1 MSDKLISNLEEKPIL
16 SDTDEIVIE
25 GGGAT
30 WKSSISKFKE
40 YVFGLFGI
48 TSSTEASDYVIVKK
62 ITGQVYKVTLD
73 NLIPAGVLKTA
84 MYADSTGATTG
95 IVESKLAP
103 GSVTHPK
110 LAIDAVHTHNIA
122 DAEAVSQANY
132 GTSNFGTGITTS
144 KIVDGAVTGPKGGV
158 PVGAVFHF
166 ASLSVPA
173 GYLLC
178 NGDVISADASQF
190 TQSIPNWRLKGLRD
204 ILGTS
209 FGAAGSLPD
218 LRGLFVRGYGG
229 SSGAVGGNG
238 DTTYRH
244 LITVYDPPNQTTGA
258 AAAMSPGIA
267 WPTDPNA
274 LSYTLVYSKDPYF
287 QNGVYEISGIT
298 TTFKVVAGLGGAA
311 DKWWYRVYSIRPLVS
326 GTFGQVQSDKNKL
339 HYHATHD
346 PGHGHSI
353 TGGITAKQDAHK
365 HQFSLFRYHADSD
378 GGTHF
383 LNPYTRDG
391 NSHNFF
397 TDEQTPKI
405 TVTNTLAFQANTTGL
420 VVRDSPL
427 PPVSVDESRPVNL
440 ALLPCIK
447 Y

>member
-16 SDTDEIVIE
+16 ADTDAIVVE

-40 YVFGLFGI
+40 YVFGFFGI
-48 TSSTEASDYVIVKK
+48 TSSTDPSDYVIVKK
-62 ITGQVYKVTLD
+62 LTGEVYKVTLD
-73 NLIPAGVLKTA
+73 NLLPVGVVKTA
-84 MYADSTGATTG
+84 MYADSTSATTG
-95 IVESKLAP
+95 ITANKLAP

-178 NGDVISADASQF
+178 NGDVISDNASGF
-190 TQSIPNWRLKGLRD
+190 TQSVPNWKLKGLRD
-204 ILGTS
+204 IVGTS
-209 FGAAGSLPD
+209 FGAVGSLPD

-238 DTTYRH
+238 DRDTTYRH
-244 LITVYDPPNQTTGA
+244 PRTPHQFPNEAVGGTRTLTCDIDLEAESYVFVYSRDKYFQTGVSETFSSRPTLTITLPGNNQT
-258 AAAMSPGIA
+258 
-267 WPTDPNA
+267 
-274 LSYTLVYSKDPYF
+274 
-287 QNGVYEISGIT
+287 Q
-298 TTFKVVAGLGGAA
+298 
-311 DKWWYRVYSIRPLVS
+311 WYYRAFSIRPLVS
-326 GTFGQVQSDKNKL
+326 GNFGQVQGDTYKL
-339 HYHATHD
+339 HYPTTHD
-346 PGHGHSI
+346 PTHGHGTSVRVTQTPHDHSI
-353 TGGITAKQDAHK
+353 SLNCSGYESGGKDALRPHNSKSNGTFNGRTGDA
-365 HQFSLFRYHADSD
+365 SANIGVTVSV
-378 GGTHF
+378 T
-383 LNPYTRDG
+383 G
-391 NSHNFF
+391 N
-397 TDEQTPKI
+397 
-405 TVTNTLAFQANTTGL
+405 ATGL

-427 PPVSVDESRPVNL
+427 EPTPVDETRPVNL

>member
-16 SDTDEIVIE
+16 ADTDAIVVE

-40 YVFGLFGI
+40 YVFGFFGI
-48 TSSTEASDYVIVKK
+48 TSSTDPSDYVIVKK
-62 ITGQVYKVTLD
+62 LTGEVYKVTLD
-73 NLIPAGVLKTA
+73 NLLPLGAVKTA
-84 MYADSTGATTG
+84 MYADSTSATTG
-95 IVESKLAP
+95 ITANKLAP

-178 NGDVISADASQF
+178 NGDVISDNPSGF
-190 TQSIPNWRLKGLRD
+190 TQSIPNWKLKGLRD
-204 ILGTS
+204 IIGTS

-244 LITVYDPPNQTTGA
+244 LITVYDPPSQTTGA
-258 AAAMSPGIA
+258 AAAMPAGIA
-267 WPTDPNA
+267 WTADSSA
-274 LSYTLVYSKDPYF
+274 LSYTLVYSKDRYF
-287 QNGVYEISGIT
+287 QTGVYEISGIT
-298 TTFKVVAGLGGAA
+298 TTFKVVTGLGGTQ

-326 GTFGQVQSDKNKL
+326 EAFGQVQSDKNKL
-339 HYHATHD
+339 HYHDTYEIA
-346 PGHGHSI
+346 HGHTV
-353 TGGITAKQDAHK
+353 TGSITAKQDAHTHK
-365 HQFSLFRYHADSD
+365 CSIYKYHADSD

-383 LNPYTRDG
+383 LNPYDRG
-391 NSHNFF
+391 NGKQDFF
-397 TDEQTPKI
+397 TDAQTPTI
-405 TVTNTLAFQANTTGL
+405 SVTNTLSIKTNTTGL
-420 VVRDSPL
+420 IVRDSPQ

>member
-16 SDTDEIVIE
+16 EDTDAIVIE

-40 YVFGLFGI
+40 YVFGFFGI
-48 TSSTEASDYVIVKK
+48 TSSTDPSDYVIVKK
-62 ITGQVYKVTLD
+62 LTGEVYKVALD
-73 NLIPAGVLKTA
+73 SLLPVGAVKTA
-84 MYADSTGATTG
+84 MYADSTSATTG
-95 IVESKLAP
+95 ITANKLAP

-178 NGDVISADASQF
+178 NGDVISDNASGF
-190 TQSIPNWRLKGLRD
+190 TQSIPNWKLKGLRD
-204 ILGTS
+204 IVGTS
-209 FGAAGSLPD
+209 FGAVGSLPD

-229 SSGAVGGNG
+229 SSGAVPVGGNG

-244 LITVYDPPNQTTGA
+244 PRTPHQFPNEAVGGTQTLVCDIDLEAKSYVFVYSRDKYFQTGVSETPSSRETLTITLPGNNQT
-258 AAAMSPGIA
+258 
-267 WPTDPNA
+267 
-274 LSYTLVYSKDPYF
+274 
-287 QNGVYEISGIT
+287 Q
-298 TTFKVVAGLGGAA
+298 
-311 DKWWYRVYSIRPLVS
+311 WYWRAYSIRPLVS
-326 GTFGQVQSDKNKL
+326 GNFGQVQGDTNKL

-346 PGHGHSI
+346 PTHGHTI
-353 TGGITAKQDAHK
+353 TGGITAKQAAHK
-365 HQFSLFRYHADSD
+365 HSFSLFRYHADSD

-391 NSHNFF
+391 NSHRFF
-397 TDEQTPKI
+397 TDEQTPTI

-427 PPVSVDESRPVNL
+427 DPLTPVDETRPLNL

>member
-1 MSDKLISNLEEKPIL
+1 
-16 SDTDEIVIE
+16 
-25 GGGAT
+25 
-30 WKSSISKFKE
+30 
-40 YVFGLFGI
+40 
-48 TSSTEASDYVIVKK
+48 
-62 ITGQVYKVTLD
+62 
-73 NLIPAGVLKTA
+73 
-84 MYADSTGATTG
+84 
-95 IVESKLAP
+95 
-103 GSVTHPK
+103 
-110 LAIDAVHTHNIA
+110 
-122 DAEAVSQANY
+122 VSQANY

-178 NGDVISADASQF
+178 NGDVISDNPSGF
-190 TQSIPNWRLKGLRD
+190 TQSIPNWKLKGLRD
-204 ILGTS
+204 IIGTS

-244 LITVYDPPNQTTGA
+244 LITVYDPPSQTTGA
-258 AAAMSPGIA
+258 AAAMPAGIA
-267 WPTDPNA
+267 WTADSSA
-274 LSYTLVYSKDPYF
+274 LSYTLVYSKDRYF
-287 QNGVYEISGIT
+287 QTGVYEISGIT
-298 TTFKVVAGLGGAA
+298 TTFKVVTGLGGTQ

-326 GTFGQVQSDKNKL
+326 EAFGQVQSDKNKL
-339 HYHATHD
+339 HYHDTYEIA
-346 PGHGHSI
+346 HGHTV
-353 TGGITAKQDAHK
+353 TGSITAKQDAHTHK
-365 HQFSLFRYHADSD
+365 CSIYKYHADSD

-383 LNPYTRDG
+383 LNPYDRG
-391 NSHNFF
+391 NGKQDFF
-397 TDEQTPKI
+397 TDAQTPTI
-405 TVTNTLAFQANTTGL
+405 SVTNTLSIKTNTTGL
-420 VVRDSPL
+420 IVRDSPQ

>member
-16 SDTDEIVIE
+16 ADTDAIVVE

-40 YVFGLFGI
+40 YVFGFFGI
-48 TSSTEASDYVIVKK
+48 TSSTDPSDYVIVKK
-62 ITGQVYKVTLD
+62 LTGEVYKVTLD
-73 NLIPAGVLKTA
+73 NLLPVGAVKTA
-84 MYADSTGATTG
+84 MYADSTSATTG
-95 IVESKLAP
+95 ITANKLAP

-178 NGDVISADASQF
+178 NGDVISDNPSGF
-190 TQSIPNWRLKGLRD
+190 TQSIPNWKLKGLRD
-204 ILGTS
+204 IIGTS

-267 WPTDPNA
+267 WTADSSA
-274 LSYTLVYSKDPYF
+274 LSYTLVYSKDYF
-287 QNGVYEISGIT
+287 FQTGVYEIGGIT
-298 TTFKVVAGLGGAA
+298 TTSRVVTGLGGAS
-311 DKWWYRVYSIRPLVS
+311 DRWYYRVYSIRPLVS
-326 GTFGQVQSDKNKL
+326 GAFGQVQSDKNKL

-346 PGHGHSI
+346 PTHVHGTSV
-353 TGGITAKQDAHK
+353 GIT
-365 HQFSLFRYHADSD
+365 
-378 GGTHF
+378 
-383 LNPYTRDG
+383 
-391 NSHNFF
+391 
-397 TDEQTPKI
+397 QTPHDHGISNYISDYGSGGKNALRPWSGKSHSSHGNTTTSDNANI
-405 TVTNTLAFQANTTGL
+405 SVSVSVTGNATGL

-427 PPVSVDESRPVNL
+427 PPESVDESRPVNL

>member
-16 SDTDEIVIE
+16 ADTDAIVIE

-40 YVFGLFGI
+40 YVFGFFGI
-48 TSSTEASDYVIVKK
+48 TSSTDPSDYVIVKK
-62 ITGQVYKVTLD
+62 LTGEVYKVTLD
-73 NLIPAGVLKTA
+73 NLLPAGVVKTA
-84 MYADSTGATTG
+84 MYADSTSATTG
-95 IVESKLAP
+95 ITANKLAP

-178 NGDVISADASQF
+178 NGDVISDNASGF
-190 TQSIPNWRLKGLRD
+190 TQSIPNWKLKGLRD
-204 ILGTS
+204 IIGTS
-209 FGAAGSLPD
+209 FGATGSLPD

-267 WPTDPNA
+267 WTADSSA
-274 LSYTLVYSKDPYF
+274 LSYTLVYSKDYF
-287 QNGVYEISGIT
+287 FQTGVYEIGGIT
-298 TTFKVVAGLGGAA
+298 TTSRVVTGLGGAS
-311 DKWWYRVYSIRPLVS
+311 DRWYYRVYSIRPLVS
-326 GTFGQVQSDKNKL
+326 GAFGQVQSDKNKL

-346 PGHGHSI
+346 PTHTHPATTKVTQKPHDHSI
-353 TGGITAKQDAHK
+353 GLNCSGYESGGKDALRPHNTKSNGTFNGSTGDATVDISVSVTIT
-365 HQFSLFRYHADSD
+365 
-378 GGTHF
+378 
-383 LNPYTRDG
+383 G
-391 NSHNFF
+391 N
-397 TDEQTPKI
+397 
-405 TVTNTLAFQANTTGL
+405 ATGL

-427 PPVSVDESRPVNL
+427 PPESVDESRPVNL

>member
-16 SDTDEIVIE
+16 EDTDAIVIE

-40 YVFGLFGI
+40 YVFGFFGI
-48 TSSTEASDYVIVKK
+48 TSSTDPSDYVIVKK
-62 ITGQVYKVTLD
+62 LTGEVYKVTLD
-73 NLIPAGVLKTA
+73 NLLPVGAVKTA
-84 MYADSTGATTG
+84 MYADSTSATTG
-95 IVESKLAP
+95 ITANKLAP

-178 NGDVISADASQF
+178 NGDVISDNASEF
-190 TQSIPNWRLKGLRD
+190 TQSIPNWKLKGLRD
-204 ILGTS
+204 IVGTS
-209 FGAAGSLPD
+209 FGAVGSLPD

-244 LITVYDPPNQTTGA
+244 LITAYDPPHQTTGA

-267 WPTDPNA
+267 WTADSSA
-274 LSYTLVYSKDPYF
+274 LSYTLVYSKDRYF
-287 QNGVYEISGIT
+287 QTGVYEIGGIT
-298 TTFKVVAGLGGAA
+298 TTSRMVTGLGGAA

-326 GTFGQVQSDKNKL
+326 GAFGQVQGDKNKL
-339 HYHATHD
+339 HYHTTHD
-346 PGHGHSI
+346 PTHTHTANPTVIEPQNGHNHGLDINIGGATSGGLNLLRPWDTKSEGGRWAGRTADAKTGIRVSVSI
-353 TGGITAKQDAHK
+353 VENA
-365 HQFSLFRYHADSD
+365 
-378 GGTHF
+378 
-383 LNPYTRDG
+383 
-391 NSHNFF
+391 
-397 TDEQTPKI
+397 
-405 TVTNTLAFQANTTGL
+405 TGL

-427 PPVSVDESRPVNL
+427 PPESVDESRPVNL

>member
-16 SDTDEIVIE
+16 ADTDEIVIE

-40 YVFGLFGI
+40 YVFGFFGI
-48 TSSTEASDYVIVKK
+48 TSSTDPSDYVIVKK
-62 ITGQVYKVTLD
+62 LTGQVYKVTLD
-73 NLIPAGVLKTA
+73 NLLPAGVVKTD
-84 MYADSTGATTG
+84 MYADSTSATTG
-95 IVESKLAP
+95 ITANKLAP

-178 NGDVISADASQF
+178 NGDVISDNASGF
-190 TQSIPNWRLKGLRD
+190 TQSIPNWKLKGLRD
-204 ILGTS
+204 IVGTS
-209 FGAAGSLPD
+209 FGALGSLPD

-229 SSGAVGGNG
+229 TGEGTSGVVGGNKK
-238 DTTYRH
+238 TYRH
-244 LITVYDPPNQTTGA
+244 LITPHQNPNSTSIGGSSGMTWTRDAQ
-258 AAAMSPGIA
+258 
-267 WPTDPNA
+267 A
-274 LSYTLVYSKDPYF
+274 LGYVLVISQDARF
-287 QNGVYEISGIT
+287 QSGVYEQEIAAGT
-298 TTFKVVAGLGGAA
+298 HNYVWAGLTGT
-311 DKWWYRVYSIRPLVS
+311 WYYRAFSLRPLVS
-326 GTFGQVQSDKNKL
+326 GNFGAVQNDSTKL
-339 HYHATHD
+339 HFHGTHD
-346 PGHGHSI
+346 PTHGH
-353 TGGITAKQDAHK
+353 TTAV
-365 HQFSLFRYHADSD
+365 RV
-378 GGTHF
+378 T
-383 LNPYTRDG
+383 
-391 NSHNFF
+391 
-397 TDEQTPKI
+397 QTPHDHSINLNNGGYSSGGKDALRPHNSKSTGSFSGRTGDASANI
-405 TVTNTLAFQANTTGL
+405 GVTVSVTGNATGL

-427 PPVSVDESRPVNL
+427 DPTPVDETRPLNL

>member
-16 SDTDEIVIE
+16 ADTDAIVIE

-40 YVFGLFGI
+40 YVFGFFGI
-48 TSSTEASDYVIVKK
+48 TSSTDPSDYVIVKK
-62 ITGQVYKVTLD
+62 LTGEVYKVTLD
-73 NLIPAGVLKTA
+73 NLLPAGVVKTA
-84 MYADSTGATTG
+84 MYADSTSATTG
-95 IVESKLAP
+95 ITANKLAP

-178 NGDVISADASQF
+178 NGDVISDNASGF
-190 TQSIPNWRLKGLRD
+190 TQSIPNWKLKGLRD
-204 ILGTS
+204 IVGTS
-209 FGAAGSLPD
+209 FGVKGSLPD
-218 LRGLFVRGYGG
+218 LRGLFVRSYGG
-229 SSGAVGGNG
+229 TGEGTSGVVGGNG

-244 LITVYDPPNQTTGA
+244 PRTPHQFPNQAVGGSQTLTCDIDLEA
-258 AAAMSPGIA
+258 K
-267 WPTDPNA
+267 
-274 LSYTLVYSKDPYF
+274 SYVFVYSRDYYF
-287 QNGVYEISGIT
+287 QTGVSETSSSRPELTIT
-298 TTFKVVAGLGGAA
+298 LPGNNQTR
-311 DKWWYRVYSIRPLVS
+311 WYYRAFSIRPLVS
-326 GTFGQVQSDKNKL
+326 GNFGQVQGDTNKL

-346 PGHGHSI
+346 PTHGHSI
-353 TGGITAKQDAHK
+353 TGSITATQAAHK
-365 HQFSLFRYHADSD
+365 HSATLWKYHADSD
-378 GGTHF
+378 GGTNF
-383 LNPYTRDG
+383 LNPFKRDMDA
-391 NSHNFF
+391 HNIS
-397 TDEQTPKI
+397 TDEQTPII
-405 TVTNTLAFQANTTGL
+405 TVKHTLAFEANATGL

-427 PPVSVDESRPVNL
+427 DPLTPVDETRPVNL

>member
-16 SDTDEIVIE
+16 ADTDAIVVE

-30 WKSSISKFKE
+30 WKSTVSKFKE
-40 YVFGLFGI
+40 YVFGFFGI

-62 ITGQVYKVTLD
+62 ITGEVYKVTLD
-73 NLIPAGVLKTA
+73 NLLPAGVVKTA
-84 MYADSTGATTG
+84 MYADSTSATTG
-95 IVESKLAP
+95 ITANKLAP

-110 LAIDAVHTHNIA
+110 LAVDAVHTHNIA

-173 GYLLC
+173 GYLIC

-190 TQSIPNWRLKGLRD
+190 TQSIPNWKLKGLRD

-209 FGAAGSLPD
+209 FGAAGALPD

-238 DTTYRH
+238 DITYRH
-244 LITVYDPPNQTTGA
+244 LITPYDPPNQTTGA
-258 AAAMSPGIA
+258 AAATSPGIA
-267 WPTDPNA
+267 WPTDSPNA

-287 QNGVYEISGIT
+287 QNGVSEISDIT
-298 TTFKVVAGLGGAA
+298 ATSRVVTGLGGAQ
-311 DKWWYRVYSIRPLVS
+311 DRWYYRVYSIRPYVS
-326 GTFGQVQSDKNKL
+326 GTFGQVQGDKNRL
-339 HYHATHD
+339 HYHTTHD
-346 PGHGHSI
+346 PTHTHTATPTVTQKPHDHSI
-353 TGGITAKQDAHK
+353 GLNCSGYESGGKDALRPHNTKSNGTFNGSTGDATVDIKVSVAIT
-365 HQFSLFRYHADSD
+365 
-378 GGTHF
+378 
-383 LNPYTRDG
+383 G
-391 NSHNFF
+391 N
-397 TDEQTPKI
+397 
-405 TVTNTLAFQANTTGL
+405 ATGL
-420 VVRDSPL
+420 VVRDSPM

>member
-16 SDTDEIVIE
+16 ADTDAIVVE

-30 WKSSISKFKE
+30 WKSTISKFKE
-40 YVFGLFGI
+40 YVFGFFSP

-62 ITGQVYKVTLD
+62 ITGEVYKVTLD
-73 NLIPAGVLKTA
+73 NLLPAGVVKTA
-84 MYADSTGATTG
+84 MFADSTGATTG

-110 LAIDAVHTHNIA
+110 LAVDAVHTHNIA

-178 NGDVISADASQF
+178 NGDVISDNASGF
-190 TQSIPNWRLKGLRD
+190 TQSIPNWKLKGLRD

-209 FGAAGSLPD
+209 FGVAGSLPD

-229 SSGAVGGNG
+229 SNGAVGGNG
-238 DTTYRH
+238 DITYRH
-244 LITVYDPPNQTTGA
+244 LITPYDPPNQTTGA

-267 WPTDPNA
+267 WPTDSPNA
-274 LSYTLVYSKDPYF
+274 LSYTLVYSKDPFF
-287 QNGVYEISGIT
+287 QAGVFEISGIT
-298 TTFKVVAGLGGAA
+298 TTSRVVTGLGGTQ
-311 DKWWYRVYSIRPLVS
+311 DKWYFRVYSIRPYVS
-326 GTFGQVQSDKNKL
+326 GTFGQVQEDKNKL
-339 HYHATHD
+339 HYHSTHD
-346 PGHGHSI
+346 PTHTHTATGVSDTAQISCIEVNWNGTRTQGGSNQT
-353 TGGITAKQDAHK
+353 TGGQWKQLAH
-365 HQFSLFRYHADSD
+365 SHAISVSIA
-378 GGTHF
+378 
-383 LNPYTRDG
+383 G
-391 NSHNFF
+391 N
-397 TDEQTPKI
+397 
-405 TVTNTLAFQANTTGL
+405 ATGL